1 MRTIK
6 LVIEYE
12 GTRYHGWQ
20 AQAGGQT
27 LQQVIG
33 KAVEAVVHEPV
44 ELHGSGRTD
53 AGVHAIAQV
62 AHFKTESAIPAEKL
76 VHAINSHLP
85 RDIVITSAEDM
96 HDTFHARYDAVRKTY
111 RYTIIERET
120 RPVLERHFVF
130 RPKFAVDVERM
141 RAAAVHLLGEHDFS
155 AFESKSDDRG
165 SVRTIERLD
174 ITQDGPRTMIEI
186 TADGFLYNM
195 VRTIVGTLL
204 EVSRGS
210 IEPHDVKR
218 ILESRDRSNAGP
230 TAPACGLC
238 LVCVGYE

>member
-33 KAVEAVVHEPV
+33 KAAEAVVHEPV
-44 ELHGSGRTD
+44 GLHGSGRTD

-62 AHFKTESAIPAEKL
+62 AHFKTGSEIPAENL

-111 RYTIIERET
+111 RYTMVERMT
-120 RPVLERHFVF
+120 RPVLERNFVF
-130 RPKFAVDVERM
+130 RPKFTVDVERM
-141 RAAAVHLLGEHDFS
+141 RAAAAHLLGERDFS
-155 AFESKSDDRG
+155 AFESKSDGRG

-174 ITQDGPRTMIEI
+174 ITQDGPLTMIEI

-210 IEPHDVKR
+210 IEPDDVKR
-218 ILESRDRSNAGP
+218 ILESRDRCNAGP

-238 LVCVGYE
+238 LVRVEYE